1 MMQKQA
7 IRDRRMRERRRNT
20 RQKRA
25 AAASMKK
32 SWMEASVSAPGGL
45 STGRP
50 SSVGLD
56 GFAKGPN
63 PFTGSLKDLI
73 FAAPDVRFVG
83 TQRKDEPGPPMP
95 EEGNRGIDG
104 HASTLVKHLI
114 FGRNTKF
121 IVPPPL
127 KVGSEFTTTSLW
139 AKRRGLS

>member
-1 MMQKQA
+1 MADRWIQLGSPRSGSTWFNQMVASHPCARTAGESLTGPVSTA
-7 IRDRRMRERRRNT
+7 IDLVMRNASEVD
-20 RQKRA
+20 A
-25 AAASMKK
+25 AQ
-32 SWMEASVSAPGGL
+32 
-45 STGRP
+45 
-50 SSVGLD
+50 
-56 GFAKGPN
+56 
-63 PFTGSLKDLI
+63 DLI